1 MINYE
6 YIINEKSFQKTK
18 ILILVILYVSVFKI
32 VYLTGGTKNVYP
44 HLVYIPILTFSLLFG
59 LNGGF
64 VGGFIGGV
72 MLAIIPIDT
81 ASHEIQSAMNLL
93 MRLFFLTFFG
103 CFSGYV
109 FENIK
114 NQYEKLEKTVHYDI
128 ITSLPNRKL
137 LVKDLDSLLKEKKG
151 LVLTAVNIDNIIEIF
166 NVIGLSK
173 SELVLRKIVA
183 YLSKIKSDDKIKIY
197 NSYSLRFEF
206 LMESYNE
213 GELNEWLRNFKDYID
228 NIPISIE
235 GKKIYLKIYMG
246 STFLQDGDSA
256 ESIIEKAYKTLGFA
270 YHNAMDYH
278 IYNNKLEESFLTTYL
293 VSNAKRGIEKDE
305 FYLEYQPKF
314 NIATND
320 VEEVEALIRWKHPD
334 LGIIPPN
341 EFIPKLEKTNIM
353 NVLTFWVI
361 KKVLADITDWDERGI
376 NLNVAVNICPKD
388 LTNESFLKNL
398 MKLMNEYK
406 VHPSRINLE
415 ITETDLI
422 KDKEKVNKTLTLL
435 KIKEF
440 KISIDDFG
448 IGYSSLSYLNTFPVN
463 YIKID
468 RSLIKNITADKKK
481 YELLKNTIQMAHDL
495 NTMVVVEGV
504 EDRDTF
510 VQLAKLGC
518 EEIQGY
524 YVSKALGK
532 NVLEEFLQELPDRLY
547 G

>member
-1 MINYE
+1 MVRDLE
-6 YIINEKSFQKTK
+6 QF
-18 ILILVILYVSVFKI
+18 
-32 VYLTGGTKNVYP
+32 
-44 HLVYIPILTFSLLFG
+44 
-59 LNGGF
+59 
-64 VGGFIGGV
+64 
-72 MLAIIPIDT
+72 
-81 ASHEIQSAMNLL
+81 
-93 MRLFFLTFFG
+93 
-103 CFSGYV
+103 
-109 FENIK
+109 
-114 NQYEKLEKTVHYDI
+114 LEKNTVLI
-128 ITSLPNRKL
+128 
-137 LVKDLDSLLKEKKG
+137 
-151 LVLTAVNIDNIIEIF
+151 LTAVNIDNIMEIF

-173 SELVLRKIVA
+173 SDLVLRKISA

-206 LMESYNE
+206 LMADYSE
-213 GELNEWLRNFKDYID
+213 GELKEWLKNFKDYID

-235 GKKIYLKIYMG
+235 GKEIYLKVYMG
-246 STFLQDGDSA
+246 STFFQSGDSA
-256 ESIIEKAYKTLGFA
+256 ESIIEKSYKTLGFA
-270 YHNAMDYH
+270 YHNGMDYH
-278 IYNNKLEESFLTTYL
+278 IYNSKLEESFLTTYL

-305 FYLEYQPKF
+305 FYLEYQPKL
-314 NIATND
+314 NIATNN
-320 VEEVEALIRWKHPD
+320 VEEVEALIRWNHPD

-353 NVLTFWVI
+353 NSLTFWVI
-361 KKVLADITDWDERGI
+361 KKVLSDIKDWDERGI

-398 MKLMNEYK
+398 MKLMNENR

-422 KDKEKVNKTLTLL
+422 KDKDKVNRTLTLL

-468 RSLIKNITADKKK
+468 RSLIKNISGDKKK

-504 EDRDTF
+504 EDKETF